1 MTWSHGSERTD
12 SEASGSTGLT
22 RRFLLSLA
30 LFCFASFQLT
40 GTPSLQ
46 AALASVWLVLQACL
60 GTVFL
65 RFVIPSTRVS
75 TTLAAGPGLLIGGAL
90 SVLVFNLFGRGE
102 LGAFG
107 VGLLNLLALIHL
119 MRTPRIQSS
128 HGATLRTYLLLG
140 GLVSTA
146 MSSEYSWFTVAGA
159 GFLVSYMAF
168 SISRARTLINFVAP
182 IVALAGVLAS
192 TGLRGSWWWV
202 VSDDYQFLEVLSKS
216 LTKSGPI
223 ADWGVLNFGTYHWL
237 PYAWSGL
244 IDYLSMSS
252 EPYITNLRVMPVLFS
267 ICLCSSLLGI
277 ASSLVRSANRYIFA
291 TYITWAVVATMRLD
305 WSGLGT
311 AGIYAVLSGFLLVLI
326 SQAFAESQ
334 LWRRLGLYGLFAVVL
349 VLTKFGAAFTF
360 LPIVVAREMSI
371 HSVKGPRF
379 SSSLKLALATTV
391 AGIISLSLISPMSH
405 IVGSFTIGV
414 PNPNL
419 GEIGRHGVIAAVL
432 GLFLLQPWLFQIVIF
447 VWILLA
453 KSGSSALESS
463 QRFLLSMSVLPFVG
477 LCYDLVVVGN
487 PNQMAHMQFSGPNY
501 FVGLLAL
508 LVAIEFYRGD
518 SPTRISSFPSNTLWI
533 AVGFGSLAWRTVI
546 EATQLS
552 YKIELATIRAVVS
565 DGRVLFLAVLT
576 LALVFGDSASR
587 QTYVSIRVAMVVL
600 ILGGMTSSLTLQ
612 PLSIEKLSTK
622 RGDLNFYLGPPDSE
636 KVGRFLKAV
645 TPIDAK
651 VATNFL
657 FAKGP
662 DESESDF
669 SLSVWSEREFLVL
682 GPRFARV
689 LSEPSDVD
697 AAVSLCLGFAD
708 LPNQKILEKLKSMNI
723 SWFVVDLMATSNR
736 NWQPFASVVYQTDR
750 FWVLRLRDQ

>member
-1 MTWSHGSERTD
+1 MTWSHRSERTD
-12 SEASGSTGLT
+12 SEASGSTGLS

-30 LFCFASFQLT
+30 LFCFVSFQFT

-65 RFVIPSTRVS
+65 RLVIPSTRVS
-75 TTLAAGPGLLIGGAL
+75 PMFVAGPGLLIGGAL

-119 MRTPRIQSS
+119 MRTTRIQSS

-146 MSSEYSWFTVAGA
+146 MSFEYSWFTVAGA

-168 SISRARTLINFVAP
+168 SISRARTLINIVAP

-223 ADWGVLNFGTYHWL
+223 ADWGVLNFATYHWL

-252 EPYITNLRVMPVLFS
+252 EPYITNLRVMPVVFS

-277 ASSLVRSANRYIFA
+277 ASSVVRSANRYIFA

-326 SQAFAESQ
+326 SQAFAESE
-334 LWRRLGLYGLFAVVL
+334 LLRRLGLYGLFAVVL

-371 HSVKGPRF
+371 HSVKGPRS

-414 PNPNL
+414 PNPYL
-419 GEIGRHGVIAAVL
+419 GEIATHGAIAAIL
-432 GLFLLQPWLFQIVIF
+432 GLVLQQLWLFQLVLL
-447 VWILLA
+447 VWILV
-453 KSGSSALESS
+453 KMHDSSRLESA
-463 QRFLLSMSVLPFVG
+463 QRFLLSMSLLPFVG
-477 LCYDLVVVGN
+477 LGYDLMVVGN
-487 PNQMAHMQFSGPNY
+487 PNLIVHEQFSGPNY

-508 LVAIEFYRGD
+508 LLVVEFKRGD
-518 SPTRISSFPSNTLWI
+518 SRSHLSSIRSDTLWI

-546 EATQLS
+546 EATQLADN
-552 YKIELATIRAVVS
+552 IERATIRAVVS
-565 DGRVLFLAVLT
+565 DGRVLFLAALT

-587 QTYVSIRVAMVVL
+587 QTYVSIRVGVFVL
-600 ILGGMTSSLTLQ
+600 IVLGMTSSLSLQ
-612 PLSIEKLSTK
+612 PLSFEKLSTK
-622 RGDLNFYLGPPDSE
+622 RDDLNFYLGPPNSE

-645 TPIDAK
+645 TPIDAR

-662 DESESDF
+662 DESDSDF

-736 NWQPFASVVYQTDR
+736 NWQPFASVVYRTDR